1 MMNAVDKLKQ
11 RSQGA
16 DFIAQVVHYI
26 YDTYCVRHQTKT
38 FLTHQV
44 HQSSRNNHCLDSG
57 EAREGE
63 TVTKV
68 LHVIQDALSKGT
80 LRPPDRVK
88 AETKGWM

>member
-26 YDTYCVRHQTKT
+26 YDTYCVRHEAMGL
-38 FLTHQV
+38 LTHQA
-44 HQSSRNNHCLDSG
+44 HQSSRNSHRLDSG
-57 EAREGE
+57 GE